1 MTESQEL
8 KPTPTS
14 EPPRSVDAAEDRKA
28 NRNFLIWW
36 IGLPLVIMLLVV
48 LLRDRV

>member
-1 MTESQEL
+1 MTELQES
-8 KPTPTS
+8 KPTPPAG
-14 EPPRSVDAAEDRKA
+14 PPRPADAAEDRKA

-36 IGLPLVIMLLVV
+36 IGLPLLAMLLLV